1 MTDQTRFPL
10 LVTSASPVPLG
21 PLSVEIVPETG
32 DSLDEFALSS
42 GHQSQEV
49 MVPLG
54 RYAVI
59 ARRPNGDR
67 LCKSVTV
74 AYGASAKVDF
84 SANLPPSPNEF
95 MSQEASRGEVA
106 AGPALKNGRLGQIQ
120 GFAGHALEALS
131 VTREATRTSTRT
143 SRQSVWT
150 LQAWS
155 LPDQATS
162 SPPAHCTFQKGLSFL
177 KVRTERH
184 CLAVGLLDETGFGP
198 IVFTPPFRKPLHITF
213 LAKCLATR
221 AAARYLNPSG
231 QRALAALATPEEPPV
246 ADLLSALGSISLDHA
261 AELWQQ
267 NSASPTNALNFVRG
281 KFDNPSEALL
291 GAHFLLR
298 FLPAQLPLVW
308 ADNLRLAFPGAADG
322 PVISAWLRMTSS
334 ATDVDHLNLRKLHAD
349 VRQFLAHALDRPV
362 TWFARTRRLL
372 VDGLRLEQ
380 LQTPQ
385 KQSTTST
392 PPPSAYLDFGAHAGG
407 LEAFWGTHPFSPGT
421 MRRSGAPPSRKIVTI
436 ALEGT
441 TFTRVLSELGSGR
454 RWAARARAG
463 RHASARHERNWAS
476 TAREC
481 DAWGPTE
488 HRQKEGAREKSAC
501 EVKTRPSEKGRC

>member
-1 MTDQTRFPL
+1 
-10 LVTSASPVPLG
+10 
-21 PLSVEIVPETG
+21 
-32 DSLDEFALSS
+32 
-42 GHQSQEV
+42 

-441 TFTRVLSELGSGR
+441 TFTRVLSDSAPAAAGQRAPAPGGTPARVTSATGPAPHASATRGDPQSTVKKRVPAKRAPAKSKRAPAKKVAAKKRAPAQTSAPVKKAHEKKSG
-454 RWAARARAG
+454 AKVTTARARRPTAK
-463 RHASARHERNWAS
+463 RAR
-476 TAREC
+476 
-481 DAWGPTE
+481 
-488 HRQKEGAREKSAC
+488 
-501 EVKTRPSEKGRC
+501 KTR